1 MLHETCPPDSPRV
14 RFLNDLDVRVVDKED
29 HPAGKTGYFKVLND
43 FTFEG
48 SEHIITV
55 PAGTLIDFAS
65 IPRLLRWLFNRFGP
79 SRKAAAVHDYLY
91 QIQFGSRSICDE
103 IFREALEAR
112 GVSKITRSVYKL
124 GVRAGGWTRG
134 TKETKGWTWN

>member
-1 MLHETCPPDSPRV
+1 MLHEASPTDSPRV

-29 HPAGKTGYFKVLND
+29 HPDSKTGYFKVLND

-91 QIQFGSRSICDE
+91 QIQFGTRKLCDE

-134 TKETKGWTWN
+134 RW

>member
-1 MLHETCPPDSPRV
+1 MLHEASPTDSPRV

-29 HPAGKTGYFKVLND
+29 HPDSKTGYFKVLND

-112 GVSKITRSVYKL
+112 GVSKITRGVYKL

-134 TKETKGWTWN
+134 RW

>member
-1 MLHETCPPDSPRV
+1 MLHEASPTDSPRV

-29 HPAGKTGYFKVLND
+29 HPDNKTGYFKVLND

-134 TKETKGWTWN
+134 RW